1 MPLADEKL
9 ARALPLL
16 DGLDPAR
23 IDRLLADAS
32 IERHPKGALLF
43 AEGDT
48 PERLHLLLSGSIEAF
63 INDGSRDCSIV
74 ILSAPDM
81 FMPAAALVDEPYLLS
96 SRVLRSAKL
105 LSISAE
111 IVRAE
116 MTACPILAC
125 RLVKALAGQHR
136 LALRHIKDLKTRSGP
151 QRLAAFLLWLVDE
164 KGEAGAAE
172 LPYPKG
178 TLASRLGM
186 TAETFSR
193 AVQTLSDHGLV
204 VRGHRVVLKDRVAAA
219 RFCYPDPLIDG
230 GEHGLDVWA
239 W

>member
-1 MPLADEKL
+1 MNLADQKL

-16 DGLDPAR
+16 RDLDPAR

-32 IERHPKGALLF
+32 IERHLKGAILF

-48 PERLHLLLSGSIEAF
+48 PERLHMLVSGSVEAF
-63 INDGSRDCSIV
+63 TNDGSRDCAIV

-96 SRVLRSAKL
+96 TRVLKPTKL
-105 LSISAE
+105 LSMPAE
-111 IVRAE
+111 MVRAE
-116 MTACPILAC
+116 MAACPILAC
-125 RLVKALAGQHR
+125 RLVKALAGQNR

-151 QRLAAFLLWLVDE
+151 QRLAAFLLCLVDE
-164 KGEAGAAE
+164 KGEAGVTE
-172 LPYPKG
+172 LPFAKG

-186 TAETFSR
+186 SAETFSR

-204 VRGHRVVLKDRVAAA
+204 VRGHHVVLKDRVAAA
-219 RFCYPDPLIDG
+219 RFCYPNPLIDG